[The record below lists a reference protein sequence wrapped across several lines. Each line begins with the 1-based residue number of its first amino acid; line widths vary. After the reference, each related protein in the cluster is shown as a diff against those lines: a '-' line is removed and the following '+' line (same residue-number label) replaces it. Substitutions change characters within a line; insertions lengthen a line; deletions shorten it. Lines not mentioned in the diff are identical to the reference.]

1 MSARKIIHCDCDCFY
16 AAVEMRDNPAYASI
30 PLAIGGPA
38 NSRGVIATCN
48 YQAREYGVRSAMA
61 SAKAQRLCPELTII
75 PGRMAVYRQVSQQVM
90 AVMQRYTDIIEP
102 LSLDEAYLDVTEAA
116 QHYGSATQIAERIR
130 AEVAAEVGIT
140 ISAGVAPNK
149 FIAKVA
155 SDWRKPNGLFVVKPQ
170 ELKAFAGALAVNKI
184 PGVGPVSAE
193 RLATRGI
200 TTCADLWPYSAEQL
214 VKEFGRLGESLIERR
229 FGIDHRPVQT
239 QRTRKSVSVETTFA
253 RDLACSHLCVEP
265 LADLWQQLQV
275 RWQRLQDHYDITGL
289 VVKLKFA
296 DFTQLTREQAGSTM
310 DRQIFEQ
317 LLKVAYASGTA
328 DQQRQGARLIGLGFK
343 LKPRATDKAS
353 VQQLCLFQTNG

>member
-48 YQAREYGVRSAMA
+48 YKAREYGVRSAMA
-61 SAKAQRLCPELTII
+61 SAKAQRLCPDLTII
-75 PGRMAVYRQVSQQVM
+75 PGRMAVYRQVSQQIM
-90 AVMQRYTDIIEP
+90 AIFQRYTDVIEP
-102 LSLDEAYLDVTEAA
+102 LSLDEAYLDVTAAA
-116 QHYGSATQIAERIR
+116 QRFGSATAIAERIR
-130 AEVAAEVGIT
+130 TEVEAEIGIT

-170 ELKAFAGALAVNKI
+170 DLKSFAGALAVKKI

-193 RLATRGI
+193 RLANKGI
-200 TTCADLWPYSAEQL
+200 ETCADLWSYSADQL
-214 VKEFGRLGESLIERR
+214 VSELGRLGESLIDRR

-239 QRTRKSVSVETTFA
+239 QRIRKSVSVENTFA
-253 RDLACSHLCVEP
+253 NDLDLASLCGEP
-265 LADLWQQLQV
+265 MDELWQQLQG
-275 RWQRLQDHYDITGL
+275 RWQRLQENYEIAGL

-296 DFTQLTREQAGSTM
+296 DFTQLTREQAGTLM
-310 DRQIFEQ
+310 DRELFEH
-317 LLKVAYASGTA
+317 LLQVAYASGNT

-343 LKPRATDKAS
+343 LKPRTAES
-353 VQQLCLFQTNG
+353 LSSQQLCLF